1 MTMRN
6 AAGICGMVALAALA
20 AGGTCMG
27 GTSLLDGPP
36 AGTALADA
44 GRGAGVDAVDGDGNW
59 LALGD
64 ALAQQADK
72 AAAGAGPA
80 ASQPGGGAEAKPAY
94 VPYDK
99 RRGPAY
105 PGEFWTSFGR
115 DGKEFAPMM
124 LDDAVAVATNPFSL
138 VCLGLAGA
146 AGIAMNG
153 GNGDEQVAKH
163 FSNENH
169 HTLNSFWDSVG
180 DAGGNPGTHFAL
192 AGAMYFA
199 SYAID
204 DTKTY
209 EVSKT
214 MLSALAIN
222 GITTLTLKAAVRTH
236 SPNGD
241 DLAWP
246 SGHASSSFTVATVLA
261 ESYGPLVGVPAYAF
275 AAYVGFERLDAR
287 NHNFSDV
294 ISGAL
299 IGIAIGHAVSQKHMP
314 KLLGMDVVPYVDDR
328 GAAGLALVKNW

>member
-1 MTMRN
+1 MRI
-6 AAGICGMVALAALA
+6 AAAICVVVALTVLA
-20 AGGTCMG
+20 AGGACMG
-27 GTSLLDGPP
+27 ESVLPDGTQTLAAP
-36 AGTALADA
+36 ADA
-44 GRGAGVDAVDGDGNW
+44 IGEANW

-64 ALAQQADK
+64 ALAQKADK
-72 AAAGAGPA
+72 AAASSGPA
-80 ASQPGGGAEAKPAY
+80 ASQPGGAGEEKLPY

-105 PGEFWTSFGR
+105 PGDFWTSFGR

-124 LDDAVAVATNPFSL
+124 WDDTVAVATNPVSL

-146 AGIAMNG
+146 AGIALNG
-153 GNGDEQVAKH
+153 GNGDEQVARH
-163 FSNENH
+163 FSNPNH
-169 HTLNSFWDSVG
+169 HTLNSFWDTVG

-199 SYAID
+199 SYALND
-204 DTKTY
+204 VETY

-214 MLSALAIN
+214 MLSALALN
-222 GITTLTLKAAVRTH
+222 GIATITLKAAVRTH

-246 SGHASSSFTVATVLA
+246 SGHTSSSFAVATVLQEA
-261 ESYGPLVGVPAYAF
+261 YGPWVGVPAYAF
-275 AAYVGFERLDAR
+275 ASYVGFERLDAR

-299 IGIAIGHAVSQKHMP
+299 IGIAIGYAVGEKHKP
-314 KLLGMDVVPYVDDR
+314 KILGMDVIPYIDDR
-328 GAAGLALVKNW
+328 GAAGLALLKNW